1 MKKCPS
7 SLFILVVALAAS
19 VGLTFAQTDAV
30 SFQTFNPQD
39 VAIQLVSVERTGPDD
54 ITVTWQILNRSKTAQ
69 QFDKMNGVAAYQ
81 LVWDA
86 EVIDLAS
93 RTRFKVASDPRTR
106 TPVAAKHEPPRA
118 SQGVGLAAGRTLT
131 TWAKFLVPANV
142 TNVTVSLPGAAK
154 PWENVAIGAPLP
166 SSSSAGPSPPVAPS
180 TIRSNMPLKDLGINS
195 EAGERLDRM
204 VGGNPVYG
212 TVALSQAP
220 PAGGLLVTLTS
231 SNPDVV
237 KVPSQITVNQGAT
250 SAETGPV
257 YVSRFDVT
265 IRAVR
270 ERTPITITARAGG
283 QALQANVVVMSPGVT
298 SANVSLYGG
307 DLTGAVCDGVREATV
322 HWTLNGPAPSGDTKI
337 MVFVTPDHREKGVAS
352 GDREGTIKFLP
363 NRCQFPNGCSFTGY
377 VRLLIE
383 GQESPPTRPINL
395 FCRMP

>member
-1 MKKCPS
+1 
-7 SLFILVVALAAS
+7 VN
-19 VGLTFAQTDAV
+19 
-30 SFQTFNPQD
+30 FQTFNPQD

-54 ITVTWQILNRSKTAQ
+54 ITVTWQILNRSKTPQ
-69 QFDKMNGVAAYQ
+69 QFDKMAGLAAYQ

-93 RTRFKVASDPRTR
+93 RTRFKVASDPKTR
-106 TPVAAKHEPPRA
+106 IPVAAKHDPPRA

-131 TWAKFLVPANV
+131 TWAKFIVPASV
-142 TNVTVSLPGAAK
+142 TKVTVTLPGAAQ

-283 QALQANVVVMSPGVT
+283 QTLQANVVVLSPGVE
-298 SANVSLYGG
+298 SASISMYAPDPRGP
-307 DLTGAVCDGVREATV
+307 VCDGQTEGTV
-322 HWTLNGPAPSGDTKI
+322 HWRLNGPAPSGDTKI
-337 MVFVTPDHREKGVAS
+337 VVLVTGNHREKDVAS
-352 GDREGTIKFLP
+352 GDREGTLKFLP
-363 NRCQFPNGCSFTGY
+363 DRCGFTNGCSFTGFA
-377 VRLLIE
+377 RLVIE
-383 GQESPPTRPINL
+383 GHESAPIGS
-395 FCRMP
+395 FHGSCRMP